1 MMTKLIKDEKDFCFK
16 ILFHTSGEGQMRTTA
31 SNWFDDD
38 DFSLGQK
45 AGHQFFGWQWK
56 KNPLSFIYVVAVK
69 LLSDQMLKFKWT
81 NQKI

>member
-45 AGHQFFGWQWK
+45 AGHQFFGWQ
-56 KNPLSFIYVVAVK
+56 
-69 LLSDQMLKFKWT
+69 
-81 NQKI
+81 